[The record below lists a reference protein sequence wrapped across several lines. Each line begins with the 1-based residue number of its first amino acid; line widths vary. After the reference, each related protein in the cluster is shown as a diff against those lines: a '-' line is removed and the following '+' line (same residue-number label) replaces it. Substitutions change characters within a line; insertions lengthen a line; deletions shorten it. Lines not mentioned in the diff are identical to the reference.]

1 MGSLQKCAKGGKVN
15 PMALTKQFKE
25 TVASRIQR
33 DKVFRKELLREGVEC
48 LVQGELDE
56 AKIILRDF
64 IHATLGFAALAEA
77 TGIPVKSLMRMFG
90 PNGNP
95 QAKNLLQVIACLQQQ
110 EGVRL
115 QVKTTKV
122 A

>member
-1 MGSLQKCAKGGKVN
+1 
-15 PMALTKQFKE
+15 MALTKSFKE
-25 TVASRIQR
+25 TVAARIQR
-33 DKVFRKELLREGVEC
+33 DKAFRKELLREGVEC

-64 IHATLGFAALAEA
+64 IHATLGFAALANA

-95 QAKNLLQVIACLQQQ
+95 QAKNLLQVIAYLQQH
-110 EGVRL
+110 EGIRL
-115 QVKTTKV
+115 LVKPTKV